1 MCQTVGQG
9 DVFPRHLDVF
19 HHLPAMLHALDLP
32 LVLVQQ
38 RDRLDQR
45 QVFHVVAP
53 GAGFVA
59 HEREL

>member
-1 MCQTVGQG
+1 MCQTVRQR
-9 DVFPRHLDVF
+9 DILPHHLDVL
-19 HHLPAMLHALDLP
+19 HHLPAMLHTFDLP

-45 QVFHVVAP
+45 QVFHMVAP
-53 GAGFVA
+53 GAGFIA